1 MRNNIPNER
10 KYPDKFSFF
19 LLWFLYPIQNESQSN
34 SSYRGSYSYKVNKH
48 GVFQGINYDKA
59 MIEPH
64 SHLVDLAFTHF
75 RS

>member
-34 SSYRGSYSYKVNKH
+34 SSYRGSYSDKINKH

-59 MIEPH
+59 MTEPH